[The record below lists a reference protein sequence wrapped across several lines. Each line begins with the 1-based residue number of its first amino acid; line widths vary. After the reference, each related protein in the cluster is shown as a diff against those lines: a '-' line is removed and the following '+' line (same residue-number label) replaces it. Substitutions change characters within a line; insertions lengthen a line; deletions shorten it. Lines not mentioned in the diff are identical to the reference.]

1 MLSIIIKGGI
11 LINNPV
17 IKVVDSIMGSGKTS
31 AAINLMNTDTENNYI
46 FITPYLNEIERIKQQ
61 CSNRKFY
68 EPKVYSKH
76 GETFYKLDS
85 LHQLL
90 QSEKN
95 IATTHALFKMSTEE
109 TRELIYNGN
118 YVLIL
123 DEVMEVV
130 KQLEVSKADIQ
141 MLLNEQWIINDNGLI
156 HWNVDKEKE
165 LNEEYK
171 GEFITIKRLALNNNL
186 ILHNNSILFWN
197 FPADI
202 FKLFKEVYVLTYM
215 FDAQLQ
221 KYYYDMNNIQYE
233 KYISIKENNQYIFK
247 KNINYSDSE
256 IRNNLK
262 SKINIYEGTLNKIG
276 EGKHTLS
283 KNWFENKKMLHK
295 KLKNNVENYFKN
307 IVKTGTNYNM
317 WTTFK
322 DYQGKIKGKG
332 YTKGFVS
339 CTARATNEYSHKV
352 SLAYTIN
359 RFIRPTIAEYF
370 YSNGSIIDQDLYA
383 LSELLQWIWR
393 SAIRNDENINLYIP
407 SERMRIL
414 LVKWLNNELS

>member
-1 MLSIIIKGGI
+1 
-11 LINNPV
+11 
-17 IKVVDSIMGSGKTS
+17 MGSGKTS
-31 AAINLMNTDTENNYI
+31 SAINLMNSDTENNYI
-46 FITPYLNEIERIKQQ
+46 FITPYLNEIERIKSQ
-61 CSNRKFY
+61 CNNRKFY
-68 EPKVYSKH
+68 EPRVYSKH

-141 MLLNEQWIINDNGLI
+141 MLLNEQWIINDDGII
-156 HWNVDKEKE
+156 HWNTNKEKE
-165 LNEEYK
+165 LDEEYK
-171 GEFITIKRLALNNNL
+171 GEFTTIKRLALNNNL

-202 FKLFKEVYVLTYM
+202 FKLFKDVYVLTYM

-221 KYYYDMNNIQYE
+221 KYYYDMNDINYE
-233 KYISIKENNQYIFK
+233 KYISIKEDGAFTFK
-247 KNINYSDSE
+247 KNINYSDAE
-256 IRNNLK
+256 IRNKLK

-276 EGKHTLS
+276 EGKFALS
-283 KNWFENKKMLHK
+283 KTWFDNKKLLHK

-307 IVKTGTNYNM
+307 IVKSGTTLNM

-322 DYQGKIKGKG
+322 AYQGKIKGKG

-339 CTARATNEYSHKV
+339 CTARATNEFSHKK

-359 RFIRPTIAEYF
+359 RFLRPTISEYF
-370 YSNGSIIDQDLYA
+370 RSNGTVIDDDKYA

-393 SAIRNDENINLYIP
+393 SAIRNDEEINLYIP
-407 SERMRIL
+407 SERMRNL
-414 LVKWLNNELS
+414 LIDWLNNNK